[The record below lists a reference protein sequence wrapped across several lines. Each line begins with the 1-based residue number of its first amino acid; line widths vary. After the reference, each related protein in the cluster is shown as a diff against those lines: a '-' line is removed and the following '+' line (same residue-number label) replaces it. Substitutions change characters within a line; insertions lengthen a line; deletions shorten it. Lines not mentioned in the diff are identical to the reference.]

1 MKLELL
7 SPAKDFECGVAAILH
22 GADAVYIGAPKFSA
36 RAAAGNSLDDIK
48 KLVDFAHQYYVRVYV
63 ALNTILNDDELAE
76 TQQLINELYAIGVD
90 ALIIQDM
97 GILELDLPPI
107 ELHAST
113 QCDNRTAEKVKFLEK
128 CGFTQAILARELS
141 LEQIAEIRRQTN
153 IRLECFVYGALCV
166 SYSGQCFMSQAI
178 NNRSANRGECAQMC
192 RLSYDL
198 VDNDEKIIAQNQHLL
213 SLKDFDVS
221 KYLEKMVEIGVTS
234 FKIEGRLKNIDYV
247 KNITAFY
254 RQKLDEI
261 IFRITQI
268 SQINTNNNSNNADNQ
283 QNIICED
290 LCNSCNLCSKS
301 SSGKTKHFFTPD
313 VERTFYRG
321 ATSYFL
327 EKRQKNIIEFRT
339 PKSLG
344 KPIGEVKL
352 FNTNNLVIDT
362 KHQINN
368 GDGLCAFDRNGDLV
382 GFRVNR
388 VEGNRIFPQ
397 TMPTIEKNAQ
407 IFRNFD
413 IKFSQQLENKSSER
427 RIEVKFSLKEEK
439 NGINFSIIDEDNR
452 SAEEFFETNF
462 EPAQNPEKQRQ
473 AILENLSKLGDTIF
487 EIRRHCGLD
496 PQSPKKQEIPAF
508 AGMTMGL
515 DIEIDF
521 KEMWFIPVS
530 KIAQIRRTLVEKLLA
545 ERTKTYPKQEVVFQ
559 KTNHPFLA
567 QDIDYRAN
575 IFNQK
580 AADFYQRHGVK
591 KFDFAFEHSPVEDVE
606 LMRTKH
612 CLKFSFGFCP
622 KQENKK
628 QPNEPLYLVRGYHK
642 FLLQFDCKNCEMLVL
657 FPNPF

>member
-166 SYSGQCFMSQAI
+166 SYSGQCFMSQAT
-178 NNRSANRGECAQMC
+178 NHRSANRGECAQMC

-198 VDNDEKIIAQNQHLL
+198 VDNDEKIIAKNQHLL
-213 SLKDFDVS
+213 SLKDFDAS

-254 RQKLDEI
+254 RQKLDSI
-261 IFRITQI
+261 LPQSTQKERKERNFDI
-268 SQINTNNNSNNADNQ
+268 DNKPFA
-283 QNIICED
+283 
-290 LCNSCNLCSKS
+290 SFAPNLCAPCGKK

-321 ATSYFL
+321 ATDYFL
-327 EKRQKNIIEFRT
+327 EKRQKNITEFRT

-362 KHQINN
+362 KYQINN
-368 GDGLCAFDRNGDLV
+368 GDGLCAFDKNGDLV

-427 RIEVKFSLKEEK
+427 KIEVKFC
-439 NGINFSIIDEDNR
+439 R
-452 SAEEFFETNF
+452 
-462 EPAQNPEKQRQ
+462 
-473 AILENLSKLGDTIF
+473 
-487 EIRRHCGLD
+487 
-496 PQSPKKQEIPAF
+496 
-508 AGMTMGL
+508 
-515 DIEIDF
+515 
-521 KEMWFIPVS
+521 
-530 KIAQIRRTLVEKLLA
+530 
-545 ERTKTYPKQEVVFQ
+545 
-559 KTNHPFLA
+559 
-567 QDIDYRAN
+567 
-575 IFNQK
+575 
-580 AADFYQRHGVK
+580 
-591 KFDFAFEHSPVEDVE
+591 
-606 LMRTKH
+606 
-612 CLKFSFGFCP
+612 
-622 KQENKK
+622 
-628 QPNEPLYLVRGYHK
+628 
-642 FLLQFDCKNCEMLVL
+642 
-657 FPNPF
+657 

>member
-1 MKLELL
+1 LAAKISFSDKNINMKLELL

-63 ALNTILNDDELAE
+63 ALNTIVNDDELAE

-113 QCDNRTAEKVKFLEK
+113 QCDNRTAEKVAFLKK
-128 CGFTQAILARELS
+128 CGFSQAILARELS
-141 LEQIAEIRRQTN
+141 LEQIADFRSKTS

-178 NNRSANRGECAQMC
+178 NSRSANRGECAQMC

-213 SLKDFDVS
+213 SLKDFDAS

-234 FKIEGRLKNIDYV
+234 FKIEGRLKNVDYV
-247 KNITAFY
+247 KNTTAFY

-261 IFRITQI
+261 IEKKELKR
-268 SQINTNNNSNNADNQ
+268 A
-283 QNIICED
+283 
-290 LCNSCNLCSKS
+290 

-313 VERTFYRG
+313 IERTFYRG
-321 ATSYFL
+321 ATDYFL
-327 EKRQKNIIEFRT
+327 EKRQKNITEFRT
-339 PKSLG
+339 PKSSG
-344 KPIGEVKL
+344 KPIGVVKL
-352 FNTNNLVIDT
+352 LNTNNLVIDT
-362 KHQINN
+362 KHKINN
-368 GDGLCAFDRNGDLV
+368 GDGLCAFDKNGDLV

-397 TMPTIEKNAQ
+397 IMPKIETVTQ

-413 IKFSQQLENKSSER
+413 IDFAKKLENKSSER
-427 RIEVKFSLKEEK
+427 KIEVKFLLKEAK
-439 NGINFSIIDEDNR
+439 NGINFKIIDENNR

-462 EPAQNPEKQRQ
+462 ETAQNPEKQRQ

-487 EIRRHCGLD
+487 EV
-496 PQSPKKQEIPAF
+496 S
-508 AGMTMGL
+508 
-515 DIEIDF
+515 DIEIDT

-530 KIAQIRRTLVEKLLA
+530 KIAQIKRTLVEKLLA
-545 ERTKTYPKQEVVFQ
+545 ERAKTYPKQEIIFQ
-559 KTNHPFLA
+559 KTNHPFPA
-567 QDIDYRAN
+567 QEIDYRAN
-575 IFNQK
+575 IYNQK
-580 AADFYQRHGVK
+580 AAEFYQRHGVK
-591 KFDFAFEHSPVEDVE
+591 KFDFAFEHSPTENAE

-622 KQENKK
+622 KQQPKN

-642 FLLQFDCKNCEMLVL
+642 FLLKFDCEKCEMVVK
-657 FPNPF
+657 F

>member
-63 ALNTILNDDELAE
+63 ALNTIVNDDELAE

-113 QCDNRTAEKVKFLEK
+113 QCDNRTAEKVAFLKK
-128 CGFTQAILARELS
+128 CGFSQAILARELS
-141 LEQIAEIRRQTN
+141 LEQIADFRSKTS

-178 NNRSANRGECAQMC
+178 NSRSANRGECAQMC

-213 SLKDFDVS
+213 SLKDFDAS

-234 FKIEGRLKNIDYV
+234 FKIEGRLKNVDYV
-247 KNITAFY
+247 KNTTAFY

-261 IFRITQI
+261 IEKKELKR
-268 SQINTNNNSNNADNQ
+268 A
-283 QNIICED
+283 
-290 LCNSCNLCSKS
+290 

-313 VERTFYRG
+313 IERTFYRG
-321 ATSYFL
+321 ATDYFL
-327 EKRQKNIIEFRT
+327 EKRQKNITEFRT
-339 PKSLG
+339 PKSSG
-344 KPIGEVKL
+344 KPIGVVKL
-352 FNTNNLVIDT
+352 LNTNNLVIDT
-362 KHQINN
+362 KHKINN
-368 GDGLCAFDRNGDLV
+368 GDGLCAFDKNGDLV

-397 TMPTIEKNAQ
+397 IMPKIETVTQ

-413 IKFSQQLENKSSER
+413 IDFAKKLENKSSER
-427 RIEVKFSLKEEK
+427 KIEVKFLLKEAK
-439 NGINFSIIDEDNR
+439 NGINFKIIDENNR

-462 EPAQNPEKQRQ
+462 ETAQNPEKQRQ

-487 EIRRHCGLD
+487 EV
-496 PQSPKKQEIPAF
+496 S
-508 AGMTMGL
+508 
-515 DIEIDF
+515 DIEIDT

-530 KIAQIRRTLVEKLLA
+530 KIAQIKRTLVEKLLA
-545 ERTKTYPKQEVVFQ
+545 ERAKTYPKQEIIFQ
-559 KTNHPFLA
+559 KTNHPFPA
-567 QDIDYRAN
+567 QEIDYRAN
-575 IFNQK
+575 IYNQK
-580 AADFYQRHGVK
+580 AAEFYQRHGVK
-591 KFDFAFEHSPVEDVE
+591 KFDFAFEHSPTENAE

-622 KQENKK
+622 KQQPKN

-642 FLLQFDCKNCEMLVL
+642 FLLKFDCEKCEMVVK
-657 FPNPF
+657 F